1 MGATVAAA
9 LKKIAV
15 ALLTNRKGLKIVG
28 GIVLGIIII
37 IIMPIIALEGIFS
50 GDMDLDTEKLQEMLK
65 EHQQNATAV
74 WEEVETTMTDDGYTT
89 LRIKEAEVLFE
100 FALFNRYG
108 EENFAD
114 RLVGCFTAEQTDD
127 ELVSAVNAEFGT
139 DIAVN
144 EFSDIMMSIRANYIE
159 WGDYSDPTTKNNLDL
174 AKWAIYAYE
183 SGWGYVWGTFGDVLD
198 EELFEY
204 KKEQYPDKVGEKA
217 EFIESHWLGGRT
229 SDCNGL
235 IKGYGWFDP
244 ESGKIIYASNGMP
257 DIGANVMFENAT
269 EKGEIETIPDIP
281 GLAVWHEGHIGIYVG
296 NGEVIHAYNTE
307 RGVIKTPLGDNTWTH
322 WAKIPYISYIDESEI
337 SEESETINESEVSQ

>member
-1 MGATVAAA
+1 MLFAAFCHDRLHFVHFGFHISDQLELGATTVQVVVLAVDAEIGVA
-9 LKKIAV
+9 V
-15 ALLTNRKGLKIVG
+15 
-28 GIVLGIIII
+28 
-37 IIMPIIALEGIFS
+37 
-50 GDMDLDTEKLQEMLK
+50 DM
-65 EHQQNATAV
+65 
-74 WEEVETTMTDDGYTT
+74 
-89 LRIKEAEVLFE
+89 
-100 FALFNRYG
+100 
-108 EENFAD
+108 
-114 RLVGCFTAEQTDD
+114 
-127 ELVSAVNAEFGT
+127 
-139 DIAVN
+139 
-144 EFSDIMMSIRANYIE
+144 
-159 WGDYSDPTTKNNLDL
+159 
-174 AKWAIYAYE
+174 
-183 SGWGYVWGTFGDVLD
+183 
-198 EELFEY
+198 
-204 KKEQYPDKVGEKA
+204 VGEKA